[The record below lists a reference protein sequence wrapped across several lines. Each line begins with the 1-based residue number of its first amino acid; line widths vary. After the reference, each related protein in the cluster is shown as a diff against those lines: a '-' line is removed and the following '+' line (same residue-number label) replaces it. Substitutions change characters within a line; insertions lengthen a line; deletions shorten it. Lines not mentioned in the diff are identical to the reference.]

1 MLKIRHFCYT
11 CGEYTE
17 HTHMKFS
24 ICVCPKCGTEKV
36 IKGTAAREKA
46 AADDRHTKKSKNE
59 K

>member
-1 MLKIRHFCYT
+1 
-11 CGEYTE
+11 
-17 HTHMKFS
+17 MKFS

-46 AADDRHTKKSKNE
+46 AADDRYTKKNKNE